1 MKFRIVK
8 LIHDVHSNDRKIE
21 YIIQKK
27 TLFAWKEIFKTEI
40 KPNRISHKTFEDAE
54 SYLFQN
60 YMGHGLCTK
69 VNNEYTFEEYQYF
82 I

>member
-8 LIHDVHSNDRKIE
+8 LIHDVDSNDRKIE

-27 TLFAWKEIFKTEI
+27 TLFGWKEIFKTEI
-40 KPNRISHKTFEDAE
+40 KPNRISYNTFEDAE
-54 SYLFQN
+54 LYLFQN